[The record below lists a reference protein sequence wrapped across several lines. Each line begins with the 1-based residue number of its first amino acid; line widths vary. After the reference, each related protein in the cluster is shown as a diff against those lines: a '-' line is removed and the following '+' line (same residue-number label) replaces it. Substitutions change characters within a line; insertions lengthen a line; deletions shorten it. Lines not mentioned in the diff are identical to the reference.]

1 LVCEAVNLQ
10 PGSVFSP
17 TPPAAVDGSVAV
29 VGSST
34 TPAVA
39 WVLQATGIGESF
51 KAKPPDPAA
60 SEVCPKRDAFVCSRR
75 SARLAAKCRG
85 GTFKYPDTHRCLRR
99 KVVLRRRLSRPRSCS
114 GCPRRGVAPLV
125 AATLLLL
132 LHVASA
138 CLAGSSGWLRARMW
152 MLLMVALDVASS
164 RTCSPAL
171 LAKQVNLMFKE
182 RI

>member
-1 LVCEAVNLQ
+1 LVREAVNLQ

-17 TPPAAVDGSVAV
+17 TPAAVDGSVAV

-114 GCPRRGVAPLV
+114 GCPRRGVAPSSRRYL
-125 AATLLLL
+125 
-132 LHVASA
+132 ASA
-138 CLAGSSGWLRARMW
+138 PPCCFGVSGRFFWLASCK
-152 MLLMVALDVASS
+152 DVDAPGG
-164 RTCSPAL
+164 RVGCR
-171 LAKQVNLMFKE
+171 K
-182 RI
+182 